1 MRQLPQ
7 TKFARHHR
15 SLGTG
20 PPQASGNPVSS
31 DDAIDAIDART
42 TFSAS
47 SEVLARSERLMEIM
61 QVMGTL
67 VCSFRVA
74 GLDHMHLRV
83 LRNSK
88 GKKLVAV
95 DPVGARE
102 GNWVFTASGSAARH
116 ACPDNKVL
124 TDLTIGGIIDFWNP
138 DG

>member
-1 MRQLPQ
+1 
-7 TKFARHHR
+7 
-15 SLGTG
+15 
-20 PPQASGNPVSS
+20 
-31 DDAIDAIDART
+31 
-42 TFSAS
+42 
-47 SEVLARSERLMEIM
+47 MEIM

-74 GLDHMHLRV
+74 GLEHMHLRI
-83 LRNSK
+83 LKNNK

-124 TDLTIGGIIDFWNP
+124 TDLTIGGIIDHWNP